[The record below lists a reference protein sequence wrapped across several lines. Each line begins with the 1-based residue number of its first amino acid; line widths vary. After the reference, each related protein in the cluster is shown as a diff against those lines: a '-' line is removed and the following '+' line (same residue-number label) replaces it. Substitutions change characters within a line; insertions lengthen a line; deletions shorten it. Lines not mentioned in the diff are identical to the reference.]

1 LTINW
6 QVKQQLI
13 QNNTVMKSPNNKT
26 QQHRLR
32 VKNLSALLAI
42 GLAFI
47 TLFQAGIVKSEN
59 SERAMS
65 TIESELILEV
75 DEWFAAEEM
84 ELEQT
89 LLEEAVEETDT
100 SKVFDTAGNLV
111 MEGDPSQNEALRQ
124 LVNSAEYLSE
134 FSGDQYYTLT
144 K

>member
-1 LTINW
+1 
-6 QVKQQLI
+6 
-13 QNNTVMKSPNNKT
+13 MKSPNNKT

-100 SKVFDTAGNLV
+100 SKVFDAAGNLV

>member
-1 LTINW
+1 
-6 QVKQQLI
+6 
-13 QNNTVMKSPNNKT
+13 MKSPNNKT

-89 LLEEAVEETDT
+89 LLEETVEETDT
-100 SKVFDTAGNLV
+100 SKVFDAAGNLV

>member
-1 LTINW
+1 
-6 QVKQQLI
+6 
-13 QNNTVMKSPNNKT
+13 MKSPNNKT

-89 LLEEAVEETDT
+89 LLEEAVEETDNF
-100 SKVFDTAGNLV
+100 KVFDAAGNLV

>member
-1 LTINW
+1 
-6 QVKQQLI
+6 
-13 QNNTVMKSPNNKT
+13 MKSPNNKT

-100 SKVFDTAGNLV
+100 FKVFDAAGNLV

>member
-1 LTINW
+1 
-6 QVKQQLI
+6 
-13 QNNTVMKSPNNKT
+13 MKSPNNKT

-100 SKVFDTAGNLV
+100 FKVFDAAGNLV
-111 MEGDPSQNEALRQ
+111 MEGVPSQNEALRQ

>member
-1 LTINW
+1 
-6 QVKQQLI
+6 
-13 QNNTVMKSPNNKT
+13 MKSPNNKT

-75 DEWFAAEEM
+75 DEWFAAKEM

-100 SKVFDTAGNLV
+100 SKVFDAAGNLV